1 MGWKLGGDPAE
12 PSFEDGTGRVIGH
25 FIADLPVAGEAGV
38 RPYVFVERLDET
50 LDKIA
55 EHGGCETQSVVTVIG
70 ATA

>member
-1 MGWKLGGDPAE
+1 LGWKLGGDPAE
-12 PSFEDGTGRVIGH
+12 PSFEDGTGRDRSFH
-25 FIADLPVAGEAGV
+25 PDLPVAGEAGV